1 MTAITCNSK
10 SWASLL
16 VCSGLAMN
24 LPVVAAPAAA
34 GSTLDG
40 GLVEITV
47 TAEKYKST
55 IQDTPISLSA
65 MSGEQLDAAG
75 ITSVESMAREVPGLS
90 MRSAGPSET
99 EYEAR

>member
-16 VCSGLAMN
+16 ACSGVAMS
-24 LPVVAAPAAA
+24 LPAVAAPAATH
-34 GSTLDG
+34 STLDS
-40 GLVEITV
+40 GLEEITV

-65 MSGEQLDAAG
+65 VSGEQLDAAG
-75 ITSVESMAREVPGLS
+75 ITSVEAL
-90 MRSAGPSET
+90 PST
-99 EYEAR
+99 RP